1 MKIPVIKQI
10 FFQVPFIVF
19 FWGILQSNRV
29 CTALS
34 PDFILH
40 SYFDM
45 KLAKSCLMI
54 KCRDFV
60 CVLRPRKVT
69 SHQAYL
75 KAWLA

>member
-1 MKIPVIKQI
+1 MLPLLG
-10 FFQVPFIVF
+10 
-19 FWGILQSNRV
+19 GILQSNTV

-60 CVLRPRKVT
+60 CVLRPRKSHIT
-69 SHQAYL
+69 SGLSQG
-75 KAWLA
+75 LAGVIFIMKPISFVEL